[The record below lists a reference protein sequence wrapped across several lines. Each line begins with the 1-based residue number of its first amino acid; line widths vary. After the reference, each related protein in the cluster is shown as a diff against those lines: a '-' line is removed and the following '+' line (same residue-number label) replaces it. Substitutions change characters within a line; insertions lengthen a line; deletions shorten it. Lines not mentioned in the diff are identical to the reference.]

1 MSKGFVSEMTRL
13 GVKPIKVKASAKQIL
28 VTDINDDTENVA
40 NEINAQKLDKV
51 TASSSGETPPVED
64 PKPEAPGIDIQAIVQ
79 AAVGETIAAL
89 KTSSEQQLE
98 AVRNEFEQKIQAASE
113 QIEAE
118 RSAAETFK
126 NSLAEAAT
134 KLEVEKAA
142 NQRLSEALKLQG
154 SQDVSKFPNVNTVST
169 TDSDSPVGILA
180 EAVGIIESTLIEK
193 TTPEGEISRS
203 FDYRQFDSFVK
214 QNQKQIIGDLEIAFK
229 KNGFLRGKDPTQVK
243 AAATVMGDLPGA
255 FLEVLSSLVRQTH
268 RSNLIHHQFCPTQL
282 NYAKAAG
289 TTVDLYRSAYL
300 PSTSNPADFLV
311 GDGTSYAD
319 LSTDGQAIQTGII
332 QARLKEYALGK
343 VGTNMKPVTIPT
355 FVMAY
360 SMIDLLNITNR
371 NLGRLYFE
379 HEDLQIRSL
388 WKPTSRVLY
397 HNNSNVTT
405 NPADLVANSIGTFTR
420 RLPSALFEYA
430 YSSQLMPFPD
440 GSYMMTLVPKAVKQL
455 KDSFEDKWQAN
466 TTRDLAELTEMLVA
480 TEYPG
485 ESDPRI
491 SGYLGKYE
499 GIHFFEHNTYGV
511 GAAGTEGVQNVTT
524 GGAVSR
530 LTRSNYFFGMD
541 SIGRGIGDPMRIVEN
556 EVTNYGRK
564 STFVWTETAAYVAK
578 DVDPTGYSDTSDVP
592 QQLRVIEVRT
602 LDVAI

>member
-13 GVKPIKVKASAKQIL
+13 GAKPIKVKASAKQIL
-28 VTDINDDTENVA
+28 VTDINDDAENVA
-40 NEINAQKLDKV
+40 NDINAKKVEKV
-51 TASSSGETPPVED
+51 TASSSVETPKVED
-64 PKPEAPGIDIQAIVQ
+64 PKPEAPAIDIQAIVQ

-89 KTSSEQQLE
+89 KSSSEQQLE
-98 AVRNEFEQKIQAASE
+98 AVRNEFDQKIQAASE

-118 RSAAETFK
+118 RSAAEAFK
-126 NSLAEAAT
+126 DSLAEAAT
-134 KLEVEKAA
+134 KLEAEKAA

-154 SQDVSKFPNVNTVST
+154 SSEVNKFPNVNTVST

-193 TTPEGEISRS
+193 VTPEGEISRS

-214 QNQKQIIGDLEIAFK
+214 QNRKQIIGDLEISFK

-243 AAATVMGDLPGA
+243 AAATLIGDLPGA

-268 RSNLIHHQFCPTQL
+268 RSNLIHHQFCPTQM
-282 NYAKAAG
+282 NFAKAAG

-311 GDGTSYAD
+311 GDGTAYAD
-319 LSTDGQAIQTGII
+319 LSADGQAIQTGII

-343 VGTNMKPVTIPT
+343 VGTNMKPITIPT

-371 NLGRLYFE
+371 NLGRTYFE

-397 HNNSNVTT
+397 HNDGEVTT
-405 NPADLVANSIGTFTR
+405 APLDIVATSIGTFTR
-420 RLPSALFEYA
+420 RLVTALFEYC
-430 YSSQLMPFPD
+430 YSSQFMPFPD
-440 GSYMMTLVPKAVKQL
+440 GSYMMTLVPKAAKQL
-455 KDSFEDKWQAN
+455 KDSFDDKWQAN
-466 TTRDLAELTEMLVA
+466 TTRDLEELMDMLIP

-485 ESDPRI
+485 ESDGRI

-511 GAAGTEGVQNVTT
+511 GAAGTEGVQDVTT
-524 GGAVSR
+524 GAGSK
-530 LTRSNYFFGMD
+530 LTRSNYLFGMD

-564 STFVWTETAAYVAK
+564 STFVWMETAAYVAK
-578 DVDPTGYSDTSDVP
+578 DVDPTGYNDTSEVP